1 MVRILKFD
9 NGNFVSVTEG
19 MNKLG
24 PMMISLGTGP
34 IPVTTTVIPAKS
46 ESIFLK
52 LIAERLSTTMKGICI
67 VTASVNEL
75 DSDSVKTL
83 IVEIVELSRNV

>member
-9 NGNFVSVTEG
+9 NGTFVSVNEG

-34 IPVTTTVIPAKS
+34 APVTTTVIPAKS

-52 LIAERLSTTMKGICI
+52 LIAERISTTMKGICI

-75 DSDSVKTL
+75 DSDSAKTL
-83 IVEIVELSRNV
+83 MGEIVELSRNV

>member
-34 IPVTTTVIPAKS
+34 TPVTTTVIPAKS

-52 LIAERLSTTMKGICI
+52 LIAERLSTTMNGICI